1 MEGADTLQETGGNVN
16 SISVSNSGEGIG
28 CGSGGSAVSSAAAAA
43 ALLGPL
49 SRGLQSLASRLLLL
63 GGGRGQDE
71 YTFSDLG
78 VLEARLSGL
87 RPFASSSGYGCGGG
101 ASDTFDGAAAAAI
114 AAAAGAAGSVVAAG
128 ALVEI
133 VRAWSSSSS
142 DRNLQAAGLSDDLRP
157 PGQRGG
163 GDRQPVD
170 VFLHRL
176 QPPGRGRSWRL
187 GARVTEAAMAVVTRA
202 QAVVASP
209 DTASQHSARDRTEI
223 HRSALLMSLAMALHF
238 FGYEFARSAC
248 LSQFTSGTTGFSSP
262 GAFPLAMV
270 CVSPLSLLLLLGYGT
285 VLERSGPRTALRST
299 TLFCASV
306 LCLAGGVGSLLDRDG
321 GAGRGLL
328 RLPGLGLL
336 RPEKM
341 LVWAAFV
348 FQNSYAH
355 LIYTQQWSF
364 LGSVLTADEGARWFS
379 SIAGLSSLSSTV
391 GGTILGQIV
400 GTVGLTGLLGV
411 AGLSLVVSMML
422 ADVAYDMSERNGF
435 DPAEGM
441 TKDKK
446 RKDGTSTGTGEEAGL
461 ILKTRDMFRRVT
473 ILKALFFEVVS
484 FQSLSTVLNVCFVT
498 KLKDAVPDD
507 AARAAWTGQFYAA
520 INGISG
526 LLQFVVLPLFMRSL
540 DPAWTWRLMPLIPLF
555 CTLFTS
561 IQYDPSLYL
570 VAFSFF
576 AAKLMD
582 YSLRNVL
589 NEMVYVPLDFESR
602 YLGKEVIGVF
612 GNRFGKSGISLL
624 LSGLTFAFG
633 SFGIQELSRL
643 TALASITWFS
653 FAFRLGNLVPKKDEK
668 KDR

>member
-321 GAGRGLL
+321 GAGRGL
-328 RLPGLGLL
+328 
-336 RPEKM
+336 
-341 LVWAAFV
+341 
-348 FQNSYAH
+348 
-355 LIYTQQWSF
+355 IY
-364 LGSVLTADEGARWFS
+364 GH
-379 SIAGLSSLSSTV
+379 
-391 GGTILGQIV
+391 
-400 GTVGLTGLLGV
+400 
-411 AGLSLVVSMML
+411 
-422 ADVAYDMSERNGF
+422 
-435 DPAEGM
+435 
-441 TKDKK
+441 
-446 RKDGTSTGTGEEAGL
+446 
-461 ILKTRDMFRRVT
+461 
-473 ILKALFFEVVS
+473 
-484 FQSLSTVLNVCFVT
+484 
-498 KLKDAVPDD
+498 
-507 AARAAWTGQFYAA
+507 
-520 INGISG
+520 
-526 LLQFVVLPLFMRSL
+526 
-540 DPAWTWRLMPLIPLF
+540 
-555 CTLFTS
+555 
-561 IQYDPSLYL
+561 
-570 VAFSFF
+570 
-576 AAKLMD
+576 
-582 YSLRNVL
+582 
-589 NEMVYVPLDFESR
+589 
-602 YLGKEVIGVF
+602 
-612 GNRFGKSGISLL
+612 
-624 LSGLTFAFG
+624 
-633 SFGIQELSRL
+633 
-643 TALASITWFS
+643 
-653 FAFRLGNLVPKKDEK
+653 
-668 KDR
+668 